1 MNIENARYGE
11 HGVDILCDIDGVSK
25 VVPVDPDNREYDE
38 IMKQVTA
45 GDLTIADAD

>member
-25 VVPVDPDNREYDE
+25 VVPIDPDNREYAE
-38 IMKQVTA
+38 IQRQVAA
-45 GDLTIADAD
+45 GELTIQDAD